1 MTCLFYGKRQ
11 NVNRKK
17 HRETKMLLSVHFDK
31 NHRKTSH
38 RNTSHFARKIYIA
51 NMLLKKNC
59 AAIRNRPFYKQN
71 FFEKMTKY
79 NNFSIESKG
88 NHPSDLP
95 GQTVLPSVMAIQ
107 LSSCTRNNSLAGS
120 SKKSE
125 SPPPAPPPCWTQT
138 QSLEKT
144 FSAPAQINQIL
155 LSPIYW
161 AVKRHVFT
169 ERLERGG
176 PCWLLKLR

>member
-1 MTCLFYGKRQ
+1 MTCLFYGERQ

-17 HRETKMLLSVHFDK
+17 HWETKMLHSVHFDK

-38 RNTSHFARKIYIA
+38 GNTSHFTRKIYIA
-51 NMLLKKNC
+51 NILLKILCCNK
-59 AAIRNRPFYKQN
+59 NRPFFKQN

-88 NHPSDLP
+88 NHLSDLP
-95 GQTVLPSVMAIQ
+95 GQTQLPSVMAIQ

-125 SPPPAPPPCWTQT
+125 SPPRSP
-138 QSLEKT
+138 SLLNSK
-144 FSAPAQINQIL
+144 S
-155 LSPIYW
+155 
-161 AVKRHVFT
+161 
-169 ERLERGG
+169 
-176 PCWLLKLR
+176 

>member
-1 MTCLFYGKRQ
+1 LCCNK
-11 NVNRKK
+11 
-17 HRETKMLLSVHFDK
+17 
-31 NHRKTSH
+31 
-38 RNTSHFARKIYIA
+38 
-51 NMLLKKNC
+51 
-59 AAIRNRPFYKQN
+59 NRPFYKQN

-125 SPPPAPPPCWTQT
+125 SPPRSPSLLNSKSWKDFFGPCANKPDLAL
-138 QSLEKT
+138 SH
-144 FSAPAQINQIL
+144 L
-155 LSPIYW
+155 LSSQKTCIY
-161 AVKRHVFT
+161 RET
-169 ERLERGG
+169 RERW
-176 PCWLLKLR
+176 PLLTVEI